1 MTEKPGQDRTT
12 EGLTRNQERAL
23 DALLDAPSM
32 AAAAR
37 LIGLSDRTL
46 RRYMAQPAFADELRR
61 RRAVLAQEA
70 ATGLVVLARRGR
82 EALAGLLED
91 PNTPPAILARVGIAA
106 QDLARQALDQDDIL
120 ARIDALEAAQGERGT
135 R

>member
-1 MTEKPGQDRTT
+1 MTQKPRQKTTT

-23 DALLDAPSM
+23 DVLLDAASV
-32 AAAAR
+32 AEAAR
-37 LIGLSDRTL
+37 LCGLSDRTL
-46 RRYMAQPAFADELRR
+46 WRYLRDPAFSEELRR

-70 ATGLVVLARRGR
+70 TTGLAVLARRGR

-91 PNTPPAILARVGIAA
+91 PNTPRAILARVGIAA